1 MRSSTS
7 GGRKKVPKR
16 ANSNSSR
23 GWTTMTAGW
32 DTDTFCRNIQSMK
45 SIETAGISDRQQPV
59 GNASSPGVSLMD
71 FLSTH
76 QAEILN
82 QEKDNLQFAHLY
94 GFENY
99 WVAFEHSAYQLCR
112 LFPRSETSIIR
123 FITYPFP
130 VVMAAVTDAEL
141 RAYSRRHI
149 LRIAKPDYR
158 MLTTEELPLERYR
171 EWHRV
176 EVEELT

>member
-1 MRSSTS
+1 
-7 GGRKKVPKR
+7 
-16 ANSNSSR
+16 
-23 GWTTMTAGW
+23 MTAGW
-32 DTDTFCRNIQSMK
+32 DTDTFGSNIQSMK
-45 SIETAGISDRQQPV
+45 SREIAGISDRQQPV
-59 GNASSPGVSLMD
+59 GKASSPGASLLD

-82 QEKDNLQFAHLY
+82 REKDNRRFAHLY
-94 GFENY
+94 GFGNY
-99 WVAFEHSAYQLCR
+99 WVAFERSAYQVCR

-123 FITYPFP
+123 FIAYPFP

-141 RAYSRRHI
+141 RVYSSSHI
-149 LRIAKPDYR
+149 LRIAEPDYR
-158 MLTTEELPLERYR
+158 VLTTEELPLESYR